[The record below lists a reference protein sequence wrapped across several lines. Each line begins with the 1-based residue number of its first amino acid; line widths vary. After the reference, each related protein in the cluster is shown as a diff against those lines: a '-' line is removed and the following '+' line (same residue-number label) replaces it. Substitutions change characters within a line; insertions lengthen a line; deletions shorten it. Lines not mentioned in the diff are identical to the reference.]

1 MSGLAQDKT
10 VNRVAIC
17 SAIFAGFAYVGYS
30 VVRQA
35 FGRRLMGHGVF
46 KNEDDSLGLEY
57 EQQPRNG
64 RVYLRRLSGS
74 FSSGRDIKLE
84 NLDTGQENGIIRPM
98 AVLTRIRELNLGAKA
113 FAETLLVL
121 QGSGHRK
128 HLSMSRS
135 LQQSPTHATSML
147 SLMDMP
153 LENGHDYE
161 YEYPSFT
168 SRTTSVEDLNQME
181 RDFPPGLRRHAS
193 RRSLGKRS
201 LANSCISLTQEQQES
216 VDAEAERLLEEREE
230 ELQRRLQGFQSGR
243 TRELTPYEAKSL
255 VALLHSKDASTLQ
268 RTLVTISNC
277 AAFTR
282 NQDELRDS
290 GCLLRLQSLLS
301 GTGRDVRLAAITATA
316 NLALNTG
323 NMKEMEYYVPLL
335 HPVVESD
342 LNREHDE
349 ELLSAALLALT
360 NIAVLPDWHHQYRVL
375 IPRLHELWCEGKET
389 ITLQVLKLLINLS
402 CNDEIVPIILSSKVP
417 GRVTSLL
424 SPTISEELLLRS
436 TRFLANLCVSA
447 ARLGNLSSEPEVS
460 LQYRLFGLEKEVVCL
475 ALTRIMEDTRNMDIK
490 LQARK
495 ACLVLKGIR
504 EGL

>member
-1 MSGLAQDKT
+1 MAGLSQDKT

-17 SAIFAGFAYVGYS
+17 SALFAGFAYVGYS

-35 FGRRLMGHGVF
+35 FGRRLMGHGIF

-57 EQQPRNG
+57 EQQPKNG

-74 FSSGRDIKLE
+74 FASGRDIKLE
-84 NLDTGQENGIIRPM
+84 NLDMGQENGIIRPM

-121 QGSGHRK
+121 QGNGHRK

-147 SLMDMP
+147 SLMDLP
-153 LENGHDYE
+153 LENGDEH
-161 YEYPSFT
+161 EYPSFT

-181 RDFPPGLRRHAS
+181 REFPPNLRRHAS
-193 RRSLGKRS
+193 RRSLGLGRRS
-201 LANSCISLTQEQQES
+201 LANSCISLTQEQQET

-290 GCLLRLQSLLS
+290 GCLLRLQSLLT
-301 GTGRDVRLAAITATA
+301 GTGREVRLAAITATA

-375 IPRLHELWCEGKET
+375 VPRLHELWCDGKES

-436 TRFLANLCVSA
+436 SRLLANLCISA
-447 ARLGNLSSEPEVS
+447 SRLGHLSTEPELS

-475 ALTRIMEDTRNMDIK
+475 ALGRIMEDTRNMDIR

-495 ACLVLKGIR
+495 ACLVLKGIKSR
-504 EGL
+504 L